1 MNIQPLVEV
10 NDEEFNILQRLS
22 IEHEVTVEQYLVRI
36 LEGHVKYV
44 LKAESEGYFPWDK
57 TKEESVT

>member
-36 LEGHVKYV
+36 IEGHIKYV
-44 LKAESEGYFPWDK
+44 LQAESEGYFPWDK